1 VLQGVQKERMQAD
14 DMFVV
19 DDQGNVVEPPR
30 SGCSSKLS
38 ECAPLFMSAYQLRNA
53 GAVIHSHALEAVL
66 ATLLDEEYGTMEFR
80 CTQLE
85 MIKGIKGHG
94 YYDDLEVPIIENTA
108 RESELTWS
116 LRQAMDAFPKTY
128 AVLVR
133 RHGVYIWGDTWQQAK
148 TQAECYHY
156 LFSAVVEAT
165 KHDLRLDIG
174 PQREP
179 FRFFRNGVPRYRPG
193 DA

>member
-1 VLQGVQKERMQAD
+1 
-14 DMFVV
+14 
-19 DDQGNVVEPPR
+19 
-30 SGCSSKLS
+30 
-38 ECAPLFMSAYQLRNA
+38 
-53 GAVIHSHALEAVL
+53 
-66 ATLLDEEYGTMEFR
+66 MEFR

-116 LRQAMDAFPKTY
+116 LRQAMEAFPKTY